1 MIGNPNNEFKFDLLI
16 IKSPFTSF
24 NDPTKFFPLLRKM
37 PEMPELE
44 PCFQPNLS
52 FSIVSKPIF
61 KTSLPEL

>member
-1 MIGNPNNEFKFDLLI
+1 MLERGTGFRPVPRFVFGWAGFFML
-16 IKSPFTSF
+16 
-24 NDPTKFFPLLRKM
+24 PTKFFPLLRKM

-44 PCFQPNLS
+44 PRFQPNLS